1 MNLLARLRTSVRA
14 NLLALALLPLLLA
27 LPTLLVLALYWG
39 HAYYDRLLTF
49 KVNSDL
55 AVANQY
61 FHRVVERVGRRTS
74 GLAQSHRLVTHIVEK
89 RGDALTALLDK
100 NRSELKLDFLRLHR
114 VLKSPIKQEWPVLR
128 NAFNGESATGIEI
141 YSSEQ
146 LAAVGINPLGN
157 AYLPLV
163 PTPNAAPTSRTV
175 ETRGMIIHTAAPVLD
190 DAGKLI
196 GVLEGG
202 MLLNQNLDFVDDI
215 NALVYRPDTLLEGS
229 HGTATL
235 FLDDVRIA
243 TNVRLFQ
250 GQRALGTRVSQSVR
264 DLVLGQGKTWYDR
277 AFVVKDWYI
286 SAYEPINN
294 SRNEAI
300 GMLYVG
306 YLEQPYKDVM
316 VAAVITIILI
326 FTTIGAGGGWLAWR
340 WARTIFKPLEQMNA
354 TISAAESGDM
364 NARTGAIDSNNEIGR
379 VAKHLDTLL
388 DLLNQRNTELK
399 SWANELDQKVAE
411 RTRSLQQAND
421 KLQDTQ
427 RQLVMAEKLAAIG
440 EITASVAH
448 EINNPIAVIQGNL
461 DMLREVLGKQTKPV
475 EGEIKLI
482 NQQVNRIQMM
492 VTKLLQFARPTEYA
506 GYVEAVDVNTLLD
519 DSLILVRHQL
529 SKAQVA
535 VVKNASA
542 SRSAH
547 INHNELQQVLINL
560 IVNALHAM
568 PHGGILTL
576 ATQDWD
582 NKGVSITVSDTGTG
596 ILAENLQR
604 IFDPFYST
612 KKGEGTG
619 LGLSISYTLVARYG
633 GSISV
638 ESEVGKG
645 SSFTVRLMGETEELS
660 T

>member
-1 MNLLARLRTSVRA
+1 MNFLGHLRTSVRA
-14 NLLALALLPLLLA
+14 NLLALSLLPLLLA
-27 LPTLLVLALYWG
+27 LPTLLVLVLYWG
-39 HAYYDRLLTF
+39 HGYYDRLLTF

-55 AVANQY
+55 AVADQY
-61 FHRVVERVGRRTS
+61 FHRVVERVGQHTS
-74 GLAQSHRLVTHIVEK
+74 SLAQSHSLVTYIAEE
-89 RGDALTALLDK
+89 RGDALKALLEK
-100 NRSELKLDFLRLHR
+100 KRTELQLDFLRLHP
-114 VLKSPIKQEWPVLR
+114 VVKQALTSQWPVLR
-128 NAFNGESATGIEI
+128 NAFNGEAATGIEI
-141 YSSEQ
+141 FSSEQ

-157 AYLPLV
+157 AYLPLIS
-163 PTPNAAPTSRTV
+163 TPNAAPTSRSV
-175 ETRGMIIHTAAPVLD
+175 ETRGMLIHTAAPVFD

-243 TNVRLFQ
+243 TNVRLFE
-250 GQRALGTRVSQSVR
+250 GQRALGTRVSQAVR

-277 AFVVKDWYI
+277 AFVVNDWYI
-286 SAYEPINN
+286 SAYEPIKN
-294 SRNEAI
+294 SSNQAI

-306 YLEQPYKDVM
+306 YLERPYKEVM
-316 VAAVITIILI
+316 VTAVITIILI
-326 FTTIGAGGGWLAWR
+326 FTAIGVGGGWLAWR

-364 NARTGAIDSNNEIGR
+364 NARTGAINSDNEIGR

-388 DLLNQRNTELK
+388 DLVNQRNAELK
-399 SWANELDQKVAE
+399 AWANELDQKVAE
-411 RTRSLQQAND
+411 RTCSLQQANE
-421 KLQDTQ
+421 KLHDTQ

-448 EINNPIAVIQGNL
+448 EINNPAAVIQGNL
-461 DMLREVLGKQTKPV
+461 DVLREVLGNNAKPV
-475 EGEIKLI
+475 AGEIKLI
-482 NQQVNRIQMM
+482 DQQVNRIQTM

-506 GYVEAVDVNTLLD
+506 GYVETVDVNALLD
-519 DSLILVRHQL
+519 DSLILVRHHLNQ
-529 SKAQVA
+529 AQVA
-535 VVKNASA
+535 VVKDEAAICTAS
-542 SRSAH
+542 
-547 INHNELQQVLINL
+547 INRNELQQVLINL

-568 PHGGILTL
+568 PQGGTLTL

-596 ILAENLQR
+596 IPAENLQR
-604 IFDPFYST
+604 IFDPFYTT
-612 KKGEGTG
+612 KQGEGTG

-645 SSFTVRLMGETEELS
+645 SSFTIQLLSDVET
-660 T
+660 

>member
-1 MNLLARLRTSVRA
+1 MNILGHLRTSVRT

-27 LPTLLVLALYWG
+27 LPTLLVLAIYWG
-39 HAYYDRLLTF
+39 HGYYDRLLTF

-55 AVANQY
+55 AVADQY
-61 FHRVVERVGRRTS
+61 FHRVVERVGQHTFS
-74 GLAQSHRLVTHIVEK
+74 LAQSHSLVTHIIEK
-89 RGDALTALLDK
+89 REDALNTLLEK
-100 NRSELKLDFLRLHR
+100 KRTELKLDFLRLHP
-114 VLKSPIKQEWPVLR
+114 VAKQAFASEWPLLR
-128 NAFNGESATGIEI
+128 NAFSGQSATGIEI
-141 YSSEQ
+141 FSSEQ
-146 LAAVGINPLGN
+146 LAAVGINPLAN

-163 PTPNAAPTSRTV
+163 PTPNATPTKRSV
-175 ETRGMIIHTAAPVLD
+175 ETRGMIIHTAAPVYD
-190 DAGKLI
+190 DKGRLI

-243 TNVRLFQ
+243 TNVRLFE

-286 SAYEPINN
+286 SAYEPIKN

-316 VAAVITIILI
+316 VTAAITIILI
-326 FTTIGAGGGWLAWR
+326 FTAIGVGGGWLAWR
-340 WARTIFKPLEQMNA
+340 WASTIFKPLEQMNA
-354 TISAAESGDM
+354 TITAAESGDM
-364 NARTGAIDSNNEIGR
+364 NARTGDIDSDNEIGR

-388 DLLNQRNTELK
+388 DLLNQRNAELNA
-399 SWANELDQKVAE
+399 WASELDQKVSE
-411 RTRSLQQAND
+411 RTRSLQQANE
-421 KLQDTQ
+421 KLHDTQ

-448 EINNPIAVIQGNL
+448 EINNPAAVIQGNL
-461 DMLREVLGKQTKPV
+461 DVLREVLGKHAKPV

-482 NQQVNRIQMM
+482 DQQVNRIQTM

-506 GYVEAVDVNTLLD
+506 GYVETVDVNALLD
-519 DSLILVRHQL
+519 DCLILVRHHL
-529 SKAQVA
+529 NKARVA
-535 VVKNASA
+535 VVKDEAAIRTAS
-542 SRSAH
+542 
-547 INHNELQQVLINL
+547 INRNELQQVLINL

-568 PHGGILTL
+568 PQGGTLTL
-576 ATQDWD
+576 ATRDWD
-582 NKGVSITVSDTGTG
+582 DKGVSITVSDTGTG
-596 ILAENLQR
+596 IPAENLDR
-604 IFDPFYST
+604 IFDPFYTT
-612 KKGEGTG
+612 KQGEGTG

-638 ESEVGKG
+638 ESEIGKG
-645 SSFTVRLMGETEELS
+645 SSFTVSLLSEIET
-660 T
+660 

>member
-55 AVANQY
+55 AVADQY
-61 FHRVVERVGRRTS
+61 FHRIVERVGRRTS
-74 GLAQSHRLVTHIVEK
+74 GLAQSHSLVTHIIEK
-89 RGDALTALLDK
+89 RSDALTTLLEK
-100 NRSELKLDFLRLHR
+100 NRSDLKLDFLRLHP
-114 VLKSPIKQEWPVLR
+114 VLKNSITPAWTVLR
-128 NAFNGESATGIEI
+128 NAFNGEPATGIEI
-141 YSSEQ
+141 FNSAE

-163 PTPNAAPTSRTV
+163 PTPNAAPASRAV
-175 ETRGMIIHTAAPVLD
+175 ETRGMVIHSAAPVLD
-190 DAGKLI
+190 DDGKLI

-243 TNVRLFQ
+243 TNVRLFE
-250 GQRALGTRVSQSVR
+250 GQRALGTRVSQAVR

-286 SAYEPINN
+286 SAYEPIKN

-306 YLEQPYKDVM
+306 YLEQPYKDVL
-316 VAAVITIILI
+316 VTAVFTIILI
-326 FTTIGAGGGWLAWR
+326 FTAIGVGGGWLAWR

-364 NARTGAIDSNNEIGR
+364 NARTGAITSDNEIGR

-388 DLLNQRNTELK
+388 DLLNQRNAELNA
-399 SWANELDQKVAE
+399 WASELDQKVDE
-411 RTRSLQQAND
+411 RTHSLQQANE

-461 DMLREVLGKQTKPV
+461 DVLHEVLGNQALPV
-475 EGEIKLI
+475 EEEIRLI
-482 NQQVNRIQMM
+482 NQQVNRIQLM

-506 GYVEAVDVNTLLD
+506 GYIETVDVNTLLD
-519 DSLILVRHQL
+519 DSLLLVRHQL

-535 VVKNASA
+535 VVKNQATTRTAS
-542 SRSAH
+542 
-547 INHNELQQVLINL
+547 INRNELQQVLINL

-568 PHGGILTL
+568 PQGGILSLT
-576 ATQDWD
+576 TQDWD

-596 ILAENLQR
+596 IPAENLQR
-604 IFDPFYST
+604 IFDPFYTT
-612 KKGEGTG
+612 KQGEGTG

-645 SSFTVRLMGETEELS
+645 SAFTVKLTGENEEL
-660 T
+660 TL